1 LTKQPYMKNHPFIK
15 KGNLENTNTVMN
27 DTFWLGVYPGINN
40 EHIDYIVE
48 MIKNFIKKIK

>member
-1 LTKQPYMKNHPFIK
+1 MKNHPFIK

-48 MIKNFIKKIK
+48 MIKDFIKKIK